1 MSKGPAA
8 GSKGKGADTPVMR
21 QHRAAKEAYPDA
33 LIFFR
38 LGDFYELFFEDAV
51 VAARALD
58 LTLTSR
64 NRGAPDEIPMCGVPY
79 HAASGYL
86 QRLLDQGFKVALC
99 EQMADPATVKGIVPR
114 EVVRVVTPA
123 FVFDD
128 AGLDGAKNSF
138 LCAISQ
144 GDAEFGVAALDLST
158 GELLTCSVADA
169 SAALAEIARLD
180 PREVLA
186 PPGLA
191 ALAEEIKRARPR
203 LPVRSDAGAMSSA
216 QAVRLLEELL
226 GAPALAEAKLG
237 AASLEAAARC
247 VSFARQC
254 EPSRPLPI
262 RRIHAY
268 SVKDTL
274 VLDESTQSH
283 LELVRANDGETRG
296 ALLSHIDLTQT
307 ATGARL
313 LRRRLLAPLT
323 RVAEIRRLHDAV
335 ELFVTQPEL
344 RRNLRTL
351 LGRVADLERLAVKL
365 ATGRVGP
372 RDLGSLRNSLEQIPP
387 MARLIAGCSDPFVA
401 ELPTIAGAAACEDLG
416 LLLGR
421 ALSPEL
427 PIKLSDGAVIAPGFD
442 ADLDAARDLATH
454 GQDRISALEAR
465 LREASGIS
473 TLKLR
478 YTRVFGWY
486 MEVTRSHAAKAPKEW
501 RRKQTVANGER
512 YTCDELDEL
521 ADALAHA
528 EDRREVREAEL
539 FAELCVTL
547 ATHTDRLHGLARALS
562 EIDVAAALGELA
574 QAQNLCRPEVDDSL
588 VLDLE
593 DSRHLVVEK
602 LASAGNFVPNDVHL
616 DADPHDAGLPGAH
629 GRLWLITGPNM
640 SGKSTFMRQVAHA
653 VILAQMGSFVPARRA
668 RIGVV
673 DRVLTRVGATDN
685 LSRGES
691 TFMVEMK
698 ETANVLRRATARSLV
713 VLDEIGRGTSTY
725 DGLSI
730 AWAVAE
736 YLHDVVCARALFA
749 THYHELTKIV
759 ADAPSA
765 RNLSV
770 AAREHDGDIVFFHR
784 VEPGAA
790 SRSYGVACARLA
802 GLPEPVLARARAIL
816 ESLESAPVSLEP
828 TRGARKVPPQLSLF
842 EAPPAPPAADHPAL
856 RTLRAVEPDRMT
868 PLEALSM
875 IATLKKLAEP

>member
-1 MSKGPAA
+1 
-8 GSKGKGADTPVMR
+8 
-21 QHRAAKEAYPDA
+21 
-33 LIFFR
+33 
-38 LGDFYELFFEDAV
+38 
-51 VAARALD
+51 
-58 LTLTSR
+58 
-64 NRGAPDEIPMCGVPY
+64 
-79 HAASGYL
+79 
-86 QRLLDQGFKVALC
+86 
-99 EQMADPATVKGIVPR
+99 
-114 EVVRVVTPA
+114 VRVVTPA
-123 FVFDD
+123 FVFDE
-128 AGLDGAKNSF
+128 AGLDGSKNSF
-138 LCAISQ
+138 LCALSRTE
-144 GDAEFGVAALDLST
+144 AEFGVAALDLST
-158 GELLTCSVADA
+158 GELLACAVVDE

-180 PREVLA
+180 PREVLVG
-186 PPGLA
+186 PGLD
-191 ALAEEIKRARPR
+191 ALVQQVKRARPR
-203 LPVRSDAGAMSSA
+203 L
-216 QAVRLLEELL
+216 AVRTDADALSPKQATRVIDELL
-226 GAPALAEAKLG
+226 GASALAEAALG
-237 AASLEAAARC
+237 PAATEAAARC
-247 VSFARQC
+247 VQFARQC
-254 EPSRPLPI
+254 EPSKPLPI

-274 VLDESTQSH
+274 VLDESTQGH

-323 RVAEIRRLHDAV
+323 RVADIRRLHDAV

-344 RRNLRTL
+344 RRNARQL

-365 ATGRVGP
+365 ATGRVAP
-372 RDLGSLRNSLEQIPP
+372 RDLGSLRNSLTQVPSL
-387 MARLIAGCSDPFVA
+387 AKLIAQCTDPFA
-401 ELPTIAGAAACEDLG
+401 RELPSVAGDAACDDLG
-416 LLLGR
+416 QLLGR
-421 ALSPEL
+421 ALSEEL
-427 PIKLSDGAVIAPGFD
+427 PVKLSDGAVIAPGFD
-442 ADLDAARDLATH
+442 AELDAARDLATH
-454 GQDRISALEAR
+454 GQDRIASLEAR

-486 MEVTRSHAAKAPKEW
+486 MEVTRSQAAKTPKEW

-528 EDRREVREAEL
+528 EDRRGVREAEL
-539 FAELCVTL
+539 FAQLCVTL
-547 ATHTDRLHGLARALS
+547 ATHTERLHALARALS

-574 QAQNLCRPEVDDSL
+574 QTQNLCRPEVDDSL
-588 VLDLE
+588 VLDME
-593 DSRHLVVEK
+593 DCRHLVVEK
-602 LASAGNFVPNDVHL
+602 LASAGNFVPNDVQL
-616 DADPHDAGLPGAH
+616 DADPHAGAAAGSH

-640 SGKSTFMRQVAHA
+640 SGKSTFMRQVAQA

-816 ESLESAPVSLEP
+816 ESLESAPVALEP

-842 EAPPAPPAADHPAL
+842 EAPAAAPAADHPAL